1 MYKKQMLFQ
10 KIVCYVMLAAC
21 ALTFIYSLGLVTDL
35 YDALYTTMRNT
46 DVLTEI
52 EDISQ
57 VTDEDLMPSV
67 EGASVY
73 YRIQGFN
80 TMLTKVSIGVILVGV
95 VLFITCT
102 HSRRKYYI
110 GNYVAIGLS
119 TVANVGVSVWA
130 LSEVAKYKAE
140 FLQVN
145 FEQLKEYST
154 DWNTYYTDST
164 FWFDA
169 GYVVFGI
176 LLLVTALLLVNM
188 VLKLIVM
195 KEEKRSIGSRK
206 DVRA

>member
-1 MYKKQMLFQ
+1 MLFQ

-52 EDISQ
+52 DDISQ
-57 VTDEDLMPSV
+57 VTDDDLYPSV

-119 TVANVGVSVWA
+119 TVTNIGVSFWA
-130 LSEVAKYKAE
+130 LGEVAKYKAE

-145 FEQLKEYST
+145 FEQLKEYSV